1 MDSKLT
7 PSLEDYLEAIFLLSG
22 KDGEVRVAEIAEALG
37 FSKPS
42 VSEAL
47 SQLESRN
54 LVEHEKYRGVR
65 LTTEGRTFAQQ
76 VYERHKTL
84 FVFLTR
90 ILGVAPARAAVEAC
104 RIEHTISGDTYDRL
118 RRFVDEQA
126 AQTGDG
132 FARLSELSPGESAEI
147 IRVEAPGRMRHRMF
161 GGDGAR
167 FQHFHDVQTPR
178 WFRHRLLEMGF
189 LSGEIVTLER
199 VAPLRDPMEFVI
211 KGYHV
216 SLRRE
221 EAAQVVVRRIEK
233 DEKEPQAD

>member
-7 PSLEDYLEAIFLLSG
+7 ASLEDYLEAIFLLSG

-47 SQLESRN
+47 TQLESRG

-90 ILGVAPARAAVEAC
+90 ILGVSPARAAVEAC
-104 RIEHTISGDTYDRL
+104 RIEHTISSDTYDRF
-118 RRFVDEQA
+118 RRFVDEQMI
-126 AQTGDG
+126 QIGDG

-147 IRVEAPGRMRHRMF
+147 IRVRAPG
-161 GGDGAR
+161 
-167 FQHFHDVQTPR
+167 

-189 LSGEIVTLER
+189 ISGELVTLGR

-233 DEKEPQAD
+233 DEKKS

>member
-1 MDSKLT
+1 MDTKLT

-47 SQLESRN
+47 TQLESKG
-54 LVEHEKYRGVR
+54 LIEHEKYRGVR
-65 LTTEGRTFAQQ
+65 LTAEGRTFARQ

-84 FVFLTR
+84 FIFLTR
-90 ILGVAPARAAVEAC
+90 ILGVPAARAAVEAC
-104 RIEHTISGDTYDRL
+104 RIEHTISGDTNERL
-118 RRFVDEQA
+118 RRFVNEQM
-126 AQTGDG
+126 AQIGDG
-132 FARLSELSPGESAEI
+132 LARLSELSPGESAEI
-147 IRVEAPGRMRHRMF
+147 VRVQAPG
-161 GGDGAR
+161 
-167 FQHFHDVQTPR
+167 

-189 LSGEIVTLER
+189 LAGEVVALER

-221 EAAQVVVRRIEK
+221 EAAQVVVRRIQK
-233 DEKEPQAD
+233 DGKEAKAK